1 MNASGTARPIRL
13 AGAVPLSAIAA
24 VGAMIPMLSAIA
36 SQIFSSRRRPG
47 FWACLAA
54 RGVRRCRLAR
64 YDAGSVKIASGRNAP
79 TTQLG
84 ASTSSW
90 MRRSTATEAIAYAV

>member
-1 MNASGTARPIRL
+1 
-13 AGAVPLSAIAA
+13 
-24 VGAMIPMLSAIA
+24 MIPMLSAIA

-47 FWACLAA
+47 LWAFWPPVVFA
-54 RGVRRCRLAR
+54 GVGSPAICV
-64 YDAGSVKIASGRNAP
+64 GSVKIASGRNAP

-90 MRRSTATEAIAYAV
+90 MRRSTAVEAIA